1 VRVVATDQKGRA
13 LKIASNQVNLR
24 IGGARGPI
32 GLDVVDPLVPG
43 QFITVAPEGGRKVRS
58 ASGTGA
64 DAGLREDLA
73 ADSGGGLVGFKQS
86 GTGAVSRS
94 TLSKQREF
102 VSLFDFGAV
111 GNGTADDTDAIDAA
125 YAALAPGG
133 RIWAGNGNTFRYS
146 KTWLW
151 TKPFVLEG
159 GAMEQNKLLFSASGV
174 YQDIGD
180 GSLAGII
187 AMHQLT
193 TLPGSSAAGDSR
205 RSSFTGF
212 DLVLED
218 DGPADM
224 RALIACAP
232 IVVNDCRALNFT
244 GGGFAVMAAQNASS
258 PLQGIANKSRFHGCF
273 AQNNQGHGFLLL
285 GDDANACTFESCAA
299 PDNTEWGF
307 YDDSLLGNLYIACET
322 QGNTLGDYFAN
333 GAKPNCSLY
342 LGCYSE
348 RADGFAVG
356 PLSVVLA
363 AKGLYKPSR
372 AAGGVHLRG
381 LPMGAALLQ
390 QAIRIAEDDDI
401 GQSLGAAPSP
411 GKAIHIA
418 ETGIDWRSHVGEGLT
433 RLASDYSD
441 DYVTLVINDTISMQV
456 PMRDVAGN
464 GRKGRP
470 WFENG
475 IAIGGSEKA
484 AFIGSGGAAP
494 TTGTHDKGAILLHDA
509 PAAGGNWGWVCTT
522 AGTPGTWKELGPI
535 QS

>member
-146 KTWLW
+146 KTWPW

-159 GAMEQNKLLFSASGV
+159 GAMEQNTILFSASGV

-180 GSLAGII
+180 GSLAAMI
-187 AMHQLT
+187 AMHTLT
-193 TLPGSSAAGDSR
+193 SLPGSAVAGDAR
-205 RSSFTGF
+205 RSTIRGWTFQ
-212 DLVLED
+212 LED
-218 DGPADM
+218 DGPADL
-224 RALIACAP
+224 RALIASTP
-232 IVVNDCRALNFT
+232 IYLHECRTLNWT
-244 GGGFAVMAAQNASS
+244 GGDFAVMAAQNVSS
-258 PLQGIANKSRFHGCF
+258 PIQGIANGTTFSRCFSQNSGGHAFHF
-273 AQNNQGHGFLLL
+273 L
-285 GDDANACTFESCAA
+285 GDDANACLVERCFVDLCAGS
-299 PDNTEWGF
+299 GF
-307 YDDSLLGNLYIACET
+307 YDDSLIGQTYIACEVQRNSEASYWT
-322 QGNTLGDYFAN
+322 NP
-333 GAKPNCSLY
+333 AKPIASSY

-348 RADGFAVG
+348 TDPHFDIG
-356 PLSVVLA
+356 PLCQCWGAQGVF
-363 AKGLYKPSR
+363 KPNR
-372 AAGGVHLRG
+372 AAGGVIMRG
-381 LPMGAALLQ
+381 LPMGAAYST
-390 QAIRIAEDDDI
+390 QALRIAETDDI
-401 GQSLGAAPSP
+401 AQSLGAAPSP